1 MSSKTVSFDHSNNT
15 LVPEVFLEF
24 SSHDRA
30 EVGSHRRQGQDLTL
44 GLGLVDIFTST
55 QINMIGSFD
64 WQYRR
69 DSAGDICHCTSCGNV
84 CLSIPGKEFV
94 SKILHF
100 SVYIRSRFVRVSD
113 SVFEEI
119 LTLALEERFP
129 EIESL
134 TERQSRSHNR
144 KHVLHTCPIH
154 PH

>member
-1 MSSKTVSFDHSNNT
+1 
-15 LVPEVFLEF
+15 
-24 SSHDRA
+24 
-30 EVGSHRRQGQDLTL
+30 
-44 GLGLVDIFTST
+44 
-55 QINMIGSFD
+55 MIGSFD

-119 LTLALEERFP
+119 LTLALEEPFP
-129 EIESL
+129 GIESL

-144 KHVLHTCPIH
+144 KHVLPYTANRT
-154 PH
+154 